1 MAINYSANT
10 FDLNPQ
16 AEGFNLWP
24 HSDGKANVILHKKH
38 VWVFFLNSHSN
49 FQSMSCIH
57 YQQLQLLKTDKS
69 VALLIV
75 TSTEQG
81 KGTQAKDQFLCAH
94 SCDRRAV
101 P

>member
-38 VWVFFLNSHSN
+38 VWFFFLIHTLISAHVMHSLPAAAAFEN
-49 FQSMSCIH
+49 
-57 YQQLQLLKTDKS
+57 
-69 VALLIV
+69 
-75 TSTEQG
+75 
-81 KGTQAKDQFLCAH
+81 
-94 SCDRRAV
+94 
-101 P
+101 